1 MIDSGWLSWFNFTK
15 CFVYRFVCAVGVW
28 GEGWEGEGERVG
40 CGEAHG
46 QRVVEA
52 EALEQLQLL
61 AHVHAPRGWDVACA
75 HFFAFN
81 ILLTRLVFESFQYQF
96 F

>member
-1 MIDSGWLSWFNFTK
+1 MIDFGWLSWFNFTK
-15 CFVYRFVCAVGVW
+15 CFVYRIVCAVGAVGVG
-28 GEGWEGEGERVG
+28 GEGWVGEGERVG

-61 AHVHAPRGWDVACA
+61 AHVHAPRGWDAVG
-75 HFFAFN
+75 
-81 ILLTRLVFESFQYQF
+81 
-96 F
+96 